1 VEALYISWLVPTYA
15 ALAPRTATF
24 MAGMG
29 FCNLNEVLTPSA
41 LSAMDDSSGGSNRTM
56 TTLAEL
62 FDAQS
67 NTSQSGGQG
76 LIQLTS
82 QQRMAQVSQDVL
94 QRNAAGDNDPAV
106 AAAAQLF
113 LMYSEPDRLVNICKP
128 HLVKDALVLVLLGTV
143 CRVLLLI
150 IIKVKVLW
158 KAQS

>member
-1 VEALYISWLVPTYA
+1 MLRHPWA
-15 ALAPRTATF
+15 
-24 MAGMG
+24 
-29 FCNLNEVLTPSA
+29 
-41 LSAMDDSSGGSNRTM
+41 
-56 TTLAEL
+56 
-62 FDAQS
+62 
-67 NTSQSGGQG
+67 
-76 LIQLTS
+76 
-82 QQRMAQVSQDVL
+82 QDVL